1 MEQYGFDVNYT
12 LNFLANI
19 KQGLHENA
27 VYLGLD
33 NNPRSGRLG
42 TAPYTVLHY
51 AKAKRARKIVAKY
64 WEESAFMMCID
75 GELPTHS
82 FRPTQL
88 RLKTHATTADSIFLF
103 ELGKARKRMETEG
116 VEALSQQEKDLLRD
130 DINAAKAEAKARAAA
145 EAEAARKREEQQAAA
160 RRRVEEATRKAE
172 EARAA
177 AAEVARLKAEQEA
190 REEAE
195 ALAYFE
201 KQQRIC
207 PLEEL
212 RIVPNMRAPPTTA
225 SGNDDGDDASRQL
238 TPLSQEQQDL
248 VGRHREGDTP
258 AVIKEDPTTG
268 RLFLVEDFVGADGR
282 YMRARRRRR
291 RHRRRLFLSW

>member
-1 MEQYGFDVNYT
+1 MERDNVKALEAVMDQYAFDVNCT

-64 WEESAFMMCID
+64 WEDSAFMMCID

-103 ELGKARKRMETEG
+103 ELRKARKRMETEG
-116 VEALSQQEKDLLRD
+116 VEGLSQQEKDLLRD
-130 DINAAKAEAKARAAA
+130 DINAAKAEAKAQAAA
-145 EAEAARKREEQQAAA
+145 EAEAARKREAQQAAA
-160 RRRVEEATRKAE
+160 RQRVEEATRKAE

-177 AAEVARLKAEQEA
+177 AAEVARLRAEQEA

-212 RIVPNMRAPPTTA
+212 RIVPNMRTN
-225 SGNDDGDDASRQL
+225 GSRQL
-238 TPLSQEQQDL
+238 APLSQEQQDL
-248 VGRHREGDTP
+248 VGRHRGGDTP
-258 AVIKEDPTTG
+258 VVIKEDPTSG
-268 RLFLVEDFVGADGR
+268 RLFLVEDFVGTDGR
-282 YMRARRRRR
+282 CARR
-291 RHRRRLFLSW
+291 LVLN